1 MLAKPPVRKLA
12 KDLGVDLAT
21 VTPTGDGGVITRADV
36 ESAAAGGGAAAAAA
50 PAYAPAAWPSAR
62 PASRSRACAR

>member
-21 VTPTGDGGVITRADV
+21 VTATGPQGSITREDV
-36 ESAAAGGGAAAAAA
+36 SAAAGIHPDVIRIGCSGDHFV
-50 PAYAPAAWPSAR
+50 
-62 PASRSRACAR
+62 